1 MKNNLYLIVG
11 EDQELINFYLNKIMK
26 EIGLD
31 EEKKINYDMNT
42 SSISDI
48 LDEVSMISLFS
59 SEKVVIGYNF
69 DISKINDNDRD
80 YLIRYLNN
88 NNSNDRDYLIRY
100 LNNNNSNDRYIILI
114 AGKVDGRSKD
124 YKIFKD
130 KFKIIDLLQID
141 NGKDIYKYVE
151 DYIKDREY
159 KIDKYNLDYLVELLG
174 NDINNINNEIDKILL
189 YLNDDKVIS
198 REVID
203 KLVSDNID
211 NIMYEFTN
219 AVLDRDYEKI
229 SKMYNDFKIEN
240 VGYDYL
246 IGSLGNALRGALVIK
261 ILYNQGNSNSE
272 IAKFIGKKEF
282 YVKKMIERLYNY
294 AVDDLCMMIDKLGII
309 DREYKSGKSNIDMLE
324 LYLLGK

>member
-69 DISKINDNDRD
+69 DIGKINDNDRD

-88 NNSNDRDYLIRY
+88 NNSNDRC
-100 LNNNNSNDRYIILI
+100 IILI

-130 KFKIIDLLQID
+130 KFKIIDLLQVD

-151 DYIKDREY
+151 DYIKDRGY

-261 ILYNQGNSNSE
+261 ILYNQGNANNE

-294 AVDDLCMMIDKLGII
+294 TVDDLCMMIDKLGII

>member
-69 DISKINDNDRD
+69 DIGKINDNDRD
-80 YLIRYLNN
+80 YLIRYL
-88 NNSNDRDYLIRY
+88 
-100 LNNNNSNDRYIILI
+100 NNNSNDRYIILI

-130 KFKIIDLLQID
+130 KFKIIDLLQVD

-151 DYIKDREY
+151 DYIKDRGY

-189 YLNDDKVIS
+189 YLNDDQVIS

-246 IGSLGNALRGALVIK
+246 IGSLGNALRWALVIK
-261 ILYNQGNSNSE
+261 ILYNQGNSNNE

-294 AVDDLCMMIDKLGII
+294 TVDDLCMMIDKLGII

>member
-1 MKNNLYLIVG
+1 MKSNLYLIVG
-11 EDQELINFYLNKIMK
+11 EDQELVNFYLNKIMN

-31 EEKKINYDMNT
+31 EDKKINYDMNT

-69 DISKINDNDRD
+69 DISKISDNDRD

-88 NNSNDRDYLIRY
+88 NS
-100 LNNNNSNDRYIILI
+100 SNDRYIILI

-130 KFKIIDLLQID
+130 KFKIIDLLQVD
-141 NGKDIYKYVE
+141 NDKDIYKYIE
-151 DYIKDREY
+151 DYIKDRGY

-174 NDINNINNEIDKILL
+174 NDINNINNEIDKIIL
-189 YLNDDKVIS
+189 YLSDDKVIS
-198 REVID
+198 RGVID

-261 ILYNQGNSNSE
+261 MLYNQGNSNSE

-282 YVKKMIERLYNY
+282 YVKKMLERLYNY
-294 AVDDLCMMIDKLGII
+294 TVDDLCILIDKLGII

>member
-69 DISKINDNDRD
+69 DIGKIND
-80 YLIRYLNN
+80 
-88 NNSNDRDYLIRY
+88 NDRDYLIRY

-130 KFKIIDLLQID
+130 KFKIIDLLQVD
-141 NGKDIYKYVE
+141 NGKDIYRYVE
-151 DYIKDREY
+151 DYIKDRGY

-189 YLNDDKVIS
+189 YLNDDKAIS

-261 ILYNQGNSNSE
+261 ILYNQGNANNE

-282 YVKKMIERLYNY
+282 YIKKMIERLYNY
-294 AVDDLCMMIDKLGII
+294 TVDDLCMMIDKLGII

>member
-88 NNSNDRDYLIRY
+88 NNSNDR
-100 LNNNNSNDRYIILI
+100 YIILI

-151 DYIKDREY
+151 DYIKDRGY

-294 AVDDLCMMIDKLGII
+294 AVDDLCVMIDKLGII

>member
-11 EDQELINFYLNKIMK
+11 EDQELVNFYLNKIMN

-31 EEKKINYDMNT
+31 EDKKINYDMNT

-69 DISKINDNDRD
+69 DISKISDNDRD

-88 NNSNDRDYLIRY
+88 NS
-100 LNNNNSNDRYIILI
+100 SNDRYIILI

-130 KFKIIDLLQID
+130 KFKIIDLLQVD
-141 NGKDIYKYVE
+141 NDKDIYKYIE
-151 DYIKDREY
+151 DYIKDRGY

-174 NDINNINNEIDKILL
+174 NDINNINNEIDKIML
-189 YLNDDKVIS
+189 YLSDDKIIS
-198 REVID
+198 REIID

-219 AVLDRDYEKI
+219 AVLDREYEKI

-282 YVKKMIERLYNY
+282 YIKKMIERLYNY
-294 AVDDLCMMIDKLGII
+294 TVDDLCMMIDKLGII

>member
-11 EDQELINFYLNKIMK
+11 EDQELVNFYLNKIMN

-31 EEKKINYDMNT
+31 EDKKINYDMNT

-69 DISKINDNDRD
+69 DISKISDNDRD

-88 NNSNDRDYLIRY
+88 NSSNDRDYLIRY
-100 LNNNNSNDRYIILI
+100 LNNNSSNDRYIILI

-130 KFKIIDLLQID
+130 KFKIIDLLQVD
-141 NGKDIYKYVE
+141 NDKDIYKYIE
-151 DYIKDREY
+151 DYIKDRGY

-189 YLNDDKVIS
+189 YLNDDEVIS
-198 REVID
+198 RVI
-203 KLVSDNID
+203 I
-211 NIMYEFTN
+211 
-219 AVLDRDYEKI
+219 
-229 SKMYNDFKIEN
+229 
-240 VGYDYL
+240 L
-246 IGSLGNALRGALVIK
+246 II
-261 ILYNQGNSNSE
+261 
-272 IAKFIGKKEF
+272 
-282 YVKKMIERLYNY
+282 
-294 AVDDLCMMIDKLGII
+294 
-309 DREYKSGKSNIDMLE
+309 
-324 LYLLGK
+324 

>member
-69 DISKINDNDRD
+69 DIGKIND
-80 YLIRYLNN
+80 
-88 NNSNDRDYLIRY
+88 NDRDYLIRY

-130 KFKIIDLLQID
+130 KFKIIDLLQVD
-141 NGKDIYKYVE
+141 NGKDIYRYVE
-151 DYIKDREY
+151 DYIKDRGY

-261 ILYNQGNSNSE
+261 ILYNQGNANNE

-294 AVDDLCMMIDKLGII
+294 TVDDLCMMIDKLGII

>member
-69 DISKINDNDRD
+69 DIGKINDNDRD

-88 NNSNDRDYLIRY
+88 D
-100 LNNNNSNDRYIILI
+100 NSNDRYIILI

-151 DYIKDREY
+151 DYIKDRGY

-294 AVDDLCMMIDKLGII
+294 TVDDLCMMIDKLGII

>member
-11 EDQELINFYLNKIMK
+11 EDQELVNFYLNKIMN

-31 EEKKINYDMNT
+31 EDKKINYDMNT

-69 DISKINDNDRD
+69 DISKISDNDRD

-88 NNSNDRDYLIRY
+88 NS
-100 LNNNNSNDRYIILI
+100 SNDRYIILI

-130 KFKIIDLLQID
+130 KFKIIDLLQVD
-141 NGKDIYKYVE
+141 NDKDIYKYIE
-151 DYIKDREY
+151 DYIKDRGY

-189 YLNDDKVIS
+189 YLNDDEVIS

-219 AVLDRDYEKI
+219 AVLDREYEKI

-282 YVKKMIERLYNY
+282 YIKKMIERLYNY
-294 AVDDLCMMIDKLGII
+294 TVDDLCMMIDKLGII

>member
-69 DISKINDNDRD
+69 DIGKIND
-80 YLIRYLNN
+80 
-88 NNSNDRDYLIRY
+88 NDRDYLIRY

-130 KFKIIDLLQID
+130 KFKIIDLLQVD

-151 DYIKDREY
+151 DYIKDRGY

-261 ILYNQGNSNSE
+261 ILYNQGNSNNE

-282 YVKKMIERLYNY
+282 YIKKMIERLYNY
-294 AVDDLCMMIDKLGII
+294 TVDDLCMMIDKLGII

>member
-69 DISKINDNDRD
+69 DIGKIND
-80 YLIRYLNN
+80 
-88 NNSNDRDYLIRY
+88 SDRDYLIRY

-130 KFKIIDLLQID
+130 KFKIIDLLQVD

-151 DYIKDREY
+151 DYIKDRGY

-189 YLNDDKVIS
+189 YLNDDQVIS

-229 SKMYNDFKIEN
+229 SKMYNDFKMEN

-261 ILYNQGNSNSE
+261 ILYNQGNSNNE

-282 YVKKMIERLYNY
+282 YIKKMIERLYNY
-294 AVDDLCMMIDKLGII
+294 TVDDLCMMIDKLGII

>member
-11 EDQELINFYLNKIMK
+11 EDQELVNFYLNKIMN

-31 EEKKINYDMNT
+31 EDKKINYDMNT

-69 DISKINDNDRD
+69 DISKISDNDRD

-88 NNSNDRDYLIRY
+88 NS
-100 LNNNNSNDRYIILI
+100 SNDRYIILI

-130 KFKIIDLLQID
+130 KFKIIDLLQVD
-141 NGKDIYKYVE
+141 NDKDIYKYIE
-151 DYIKDREY
+151 DYIKDRGY

-229 SKMYNDFKIEN
+229 SKMYNDFKMEN

-261 ILYNQGNSNSE
+261 ILYNQGNSNNE

-294 AVDDLCMMIDKLGII
+294 TVDDLCMMIDKLGII

>member
-11 EDQELINFYLNKIMK
+11 EDQELVNFYLNKIMN

-31 EEKKINYDMNT
+31 EDKKINYDMNT

-69 DISKINDNDRD
+69 DISKISD
-80 YLIRYLNN
+80 
-88 NNSNDRDYLIRY
+88 NDRDYLIRY

-114 AGKVDGRSKD
+114 AGRVDGRNKD

-130 KFKIIDLLQID
+130 KFKIIDLLQVD
-141 NGKDIYKYVE
+141 NDKDIYKYIE
-151 DYIKDREY
+151 DYIKDRGY

-174 NDINNINNEIDKILL
+174 NDINNINNEIDKIIL
-189 YLNDDKVIS
+189 YLSDDKVIS

-219 AVLDRDYEKI
+219 AVLDREYEKI

-282 YVKKMIERLYNY
+282 YVKKMLERLYNY
-294 AVDDLCMMIDKLGII
+294 TVDDLCILIDKLGII

>member
-69 DISKINDNDRD
+69 DIGKIND
-80 YLIRYLNN
+80 
-88 NNSNDRDYLIRY
+88 NDRDYLIRY

-130 KFKIIDLLQID
+130 KFKIIDLLQVD
-141 NGKDIYKYVE
+141 NGKDICKYVE
-151 DYIKDREY
+151 DYIKDRGY

-189 YLNDDKVIS
+189 YLNDDQVIS

-261 ILYNQGNSNSE
+261 ILYNQGNSNNE

-282 YVKKMIERLYNY
+282 YIKKMIERLYNY
-294 AVDDLCMMIDKLGII
+294 TVDDLCMMIDKLGII

>member
-1 MKNNLYLIVG
+1 MKSNLYLIVG
-11 EDQELINFYLNKIMK
+11 EDQELVNFYLNKIMN

-31 EEKKINYDMNT
+31 EDKKINYDMNT

-69 DISKINDNDRD
+69 DISKISD
-80 YLIRYLNN
+80 
-88 NNSNDRDYLIRY
+88 NDRDYLIRY

-130 KFKIIDLLQID
+130 KFKIIDLLQVD
-141 NGKDIYKYVE
+141 NDKDIYKYIE
-151 DYIKDREY
+151 DYIKDRGY

-174 NDINNINNEIDKILL
+174 NDINNINNEIDKIIL
-189 YLNDDKVIS
+189 YLSDDKVIS

-261 ILYNQGNSNSE
+261 MLYNQGNSNSE

-282 YVKKMIERLYNY
+282 YVKKMLERLYNY
-294 AVDDLCMMIDKLGII
+294 TVDDLCILIDKLGII

>member
-69 DISKINDNDRD
+69 DIGKINDNDR
-80 YLIRYLNN
+80 N
-88 NNSNDRDYLIRY
+88 YLIRY

-130 KFKIIDLLQID
+130 KFKIIDLLQVD

-151 DYIKDREY
+151 DYIKDRGY

-219 AVLDRDYEKI
+219 AVLDRDYENI

-261 ILYNQGNSNSE
+261 ILYNQGNSNNE

-294 AVDDLCMMIDKLGII
+294 TVDDLCMMIDKLGII

>member
-11 EDQELINFYLNKIMK
+11 EDQELVNFYLNKIMN

-31 EEKKINYDMNT
+31 EDKKINYDMNT

-59 SEKVVIGYNF
+59 SEKVVIVYNF
-69 DISKINDNDRD
+69 DISKISDNDRD

-88 NNSNDRDYLIRY
+88 NS
-100 LNNNNSNDRYIILI
+100 SNDRYIILI

-130 KFKIIDLLQID
+130 KFKIIDLLQVD
-141 NGKDIYKYVE
+141 NDKDIYKYIE
-151 DYIKDREY
+151 DYIKDRGY

-174 NDINNINNEIDKILL
+174 NDINNINNEIDKIIL
-189 YLNDDKVIS
+189 YLSDDKVIS

-219 AVLDRDYEKI
+219 AVLDREYEKI

-282 YVKKMIERLYNY
+282 YIKKMIERLYNY
-294 AVDDLCMMIDKLGII
+294 TVDDLCMMIDKLGII

>member
-88 NNSNDRDYLIRY
+88 NNSNDR
-100 LNNNNSNDRYIILI
+100 YIILI

-151 DYIKDREY
+151 DYIKDRGY

-198 REVID
+198 REIMIR
-203 KLVSDNID
+203 LVRC
-211 NIMYEFTN
+211 IM
-219 AVLDRDYEKI
+219 I
-229 SKMYNDFKIEN
+229 
-240 VGYDYL
+240 
-246 IGSLGNALRGALVIK
+246 LR
-261 ILYNQGNSNSE
+261 
-272 IAKFIGKKEF
+272 
-282 YVKKMIERLYNY
+282 
-294 AVDDLCMMIDKLGII
+294 
-309 DREYKSGKSNIDMLE
+309 
-324 LYLLGK
+324 

>member
-1 MKNNLYLIVG
+1 MKSNLYLIVG
-11 EDQELINFYLNKIMK
+11 EDQELVNFYLNKIMN

-31 EEKKINYDMNT
+31 EDKKINYDMNT

-69 DISKINDNDRD
+69 DISKISD
-80 YLIRYLNN
+80 
-88 NNSNDRDYLIRY
+88 NDRDYLIRY

-130 KFKIIDLLQID
+130 KFKIIDLLQVD
-141 NGKDIYKYVE
+141 NDKDIYKYIE
-151 DYIKDREY
+151 DYIKDRGY

-174 NDINNINNEIDKILL
+174 NDINNINNEIDKIIL
-189 YLNDDKVIS
+189 YLSDDKVIS

-261 ILYNQGNSNSE
+261 MLYNQGNSNSE

-282 YVKKMIERLYNY
+282 YVKKMLERLYNY
-294 AVDDLCMMIDKLGII
+294 TVDDLCMMIDKLGII

>member
-69 DISKINDNDRD
+69 DIGKINDNDRD

-88 NNSNDRDYLIRY
+88 NN
-100 LNNNNSNDRYIILI
+100 NDRYIILI
-114 AGKVDGRSKD
+114 VGKVDGRSKD

-130 KFKIIDLLQID
+130 KFKIIDLLQVD

-151 DYIKDREY
+151 DYIKDRGY

-189 YLNDDKVIS
+189 YLNDDQVIS

-261 ILYNQGNSNSE
+261 ILYNQGNSNNE

-282 YVKKMIERLYNY
+282 YIKKMIERLYNY
-294 AVDDLCMMIDKLGII
+294 TVDDLCMMIDKLGII

>member
-69 DISKINDNDRD
+69 DIGKIND
-80 YLIRYLNN
+80 
-88 NNSNDRDYLIRY
+88 SDRDYLIRY

-130 KFKIIDLLQID
+130 KFKIIDLLQVD

-151 DYIKDREY
+151 DYIKDRGY

-261 ILYNQGNSNSE
+261 ILYNQGNSNNE

-294 AVDDLCMMIDKLGII
+294 TVDDLCMMIDKLGII

>member
-11 EDQELINFYLNKIMK
+11 EDQELVNFYLNKIMN

-31 EEKKINYDMNT
+31 EDKKINYDMNT

-80 YLIRYLNN
+80 YLTRYLN
-88 NNSNDRDYLIRY
+88 
-100 LNNNNSNDRYIILI
+100 NNNNSNDRYIILI
-114 AGKVDGRSKD
+114 AGRVDGRNKD

-130 KFKIIDLLQID
+130 KFKIIDLLQVD
-141 NGKDIYKYVE
+141 NDKDIYKYIE
-151 DYIKDREY
+151 DYIKDRGY

-174 NDINNINNEIDKILL
+174 NDINNINNEIDKIIL
-189 YLNDDKVIS
+189 YLSDDKVIS

-219 AVLDRDYEKI
+219 AVLDREYEKI

-282 YVKKMIERLYNY
+282 YIKKMIERLYNY
-294 AVDDLCMMIDKLGII
+294 TVDDLCILIDKLGII

>member
-69 DISKINDNDRD
+69 DIGKIND
-80 YLIRYLNN
+80 
-88 NNSNDRDYLIRY
+88 NDRDYLIRY

-130 KFKIIDLLQID
+130 KFKIIDLLQVD

-151 DYIKDREY
+151 DYIKDRGY

-229 SKMYNDFKIEN
+229 SKMYNDFKMEN

-261 ILYNQGNSNSE
+261 ILYNQGNSNNE

-282 YVKKMIERLYNY
+282 YIKKMIERLYNY
-294 AVDDLCMMIDKLGII
+294 TVDDLCMMIDKLGII

>member
-69 DISKINDNDRD
+69 DIGKINDNDRD

-88 NNSNDRDYLIRY
+88 NNSNDR
-100 LNNNNSNDRYIILI
+100 YIVLI

-130 KFKIIDLLQID
+130 KFKIIDLLQVD

-151 DYIKDREY
+151 DYIKDRGY

-189 YLNDDKVIS
+189 YLNDDQVIS

-261 ILYNQGNSNSE
+261 ILYNQGNSNNE

-294 AVDDLCMMIDKLGII
+294 TVDDLCMMIDKLGII

>member
-88 NNSNDRDYLIRY
+88 NNSNDR
-100 LNNNNSNDRYIILI
+100 YIILI

-130 KFKIIDLLQID
+130 KFKIIDLLQVD

-151 DYIKDREY
+151 DYIKDRGY

-229 SKMYNDFKIEN
+229 SKMYNDFKMEN

-261 ILYNQGNSNSE
+261 ILYNQGNSNNE

-294 AVDDLCMMIDKLGII
+294 TVDDLCMMIDKLGII

>member
-69 DISKINDNDRD
+69 DIGKINDNDR
-80 YLIRYLNN
+80 N
-88 NNSNDRDYLIRY
+88 YLIRY

-130 KFKIIDLLQID
+130 KFKIIDLLQVD

-151 DYIKDREY
+151 DYIKDRGY

-189 YLNDDKVIS
+189 YLNDDQVIS

-229 SKMYNDFKIEN
+229 SKMYNDFKMEN

-261 ILYNQGNSNSE
+261 ILYNQGNSNNE

-282 YVKKMIERLYNY
+282 YIKKMIERLYNY
-294 AVDDLCMMIDKLGII
+294 TVDDLCMMIDKLGII

>member
-69 DISKINDNDRD
+69 DIGKINDNDRD

-88 NNSNDRDYLIRY
+88 NNSNDR
-100 LNNNNSNDRYIILI
+100 YIVLI

-130 KFKIIDLLQID
+130 KFKIIDLLQVD

-151 DYIKDREY
+151 DYIKDRGY

-229 SKMYNDFKIEN
+229 SKMYNDFKMEN

-282 YVKKMIERLYNY
+282 YIKKMIERLYNY
-294 AVDDLCMMIDKLGII
+294 TVDDLCMMIDKLGII

>member
-69 DISKINDNDRD
+69 DIGKIND
-80 YLIRYLNN
+80 
-88 NNSNDRDYLIRY
+88 NDRDYLIRY

-151 DYIKDREY
+151 DYIKDRGY

-294 AVDDLCMMIDKLGII
+294 AVDDLCVMIDKLGII

>member
-69 DISKINDNDRD
+69 DIGKIND
-80 YLIRYLNN
+80 
-88 NNSNDRDYLIRY
+88 NDRDYLIRY

-130 KFKIIDLLQID
+130 KFKIIDLLQVD

-151 DYIKDREY
+151 DYIKDRGY

-294 AVDDLCMMIDKLGII
+294 AVDDLCVMIDKLGII

>member
-88 NNSNDRDYLIRY
+88 NNSNDR
-100 LNNNNSNDRYIILI
+100 YIILI

-130 KFKIIDLLQID
+130 KFKIIDLLQVD
-141 NGKDIYKYVE
+141 NGKDIYKYIE
-151 DYIKDREY
+151 DYIKDRGY

-198 REVID
+198 REIID

-261 ILYNQGNSNSE
+261 ILYNQGNANSE

-294 AVDDLCMMIDKLGII
+294 TVDDLCVMIDKLGII

>member
-69 DISKINDNDRD
+69 DIGKIND
-80 YLIRYLNN
+80 
-88 NNSNDRDYLIRY
+88 NDRDYLIRY

-130 KFKIIDLLQID
+130 KFKIIDLLQVD

-151 DYIKDREY
+151 DYIKDRGY

-189 YLNDDKVIS
+189 YLNDDQVIS

-261 ILYNQGNSNSE
+261 ILYNQGNSNNE

-294 AVDDLCMMIDKLGII
+294 TVDDLCMMIDKLGII

>member
-11 EDQELINFYLNKIMK
+11 ENQELVNFYLNKILN

-31 EEKKINYDMNT
+31 EEKKIDYDMNT

-59 SEKVVIGYNF
+59 SEKIVIGYNF
-69 DISKINDNDRD
+69 DISKISDNDRD

-88 NNSNDRDYLIRY
+88 NS
-100 LNNNNSNDRYIILI
+100 SNDRYIILI

-130 KFKIIDLLQID
+130 KFKIIDLLQVD
-141 NGKDIYKYVE
+141 NDKDIYKYIE
-151 DYIKDREY
+151 DYIKDRGY

-174 NDINNINNEIDKILL
+174 NDINNINNEIDKIVL
-189 YLNDDKVIS
+189 YLSDDKVIS
-198 REVID
+198 REIID

-229 SKMYNDFKIEN
+229 SKMYNDFKIDN

-261 ILYNQGNSNSE
+261 MLYNQGNANSE

-282 YVKKMIERLYNY
+282 YVKKMLERLYNY
-294 AVDDLCMMIDKLGII
+294 TVDDLCVMIDKLGII

>member
-69 DISKINDNDRD
+69 DIGKIND
-80 YLIRYLNN
+80 
-88 NNSNDRDYLIRY
+88 NDRDYLIRY

-130 KFKIIDLLQID
+130 KFKIIDLLQVD

-151 DYIKDREY
+151 DYIKDGGY

-229 SKMYNDFKIEN
+229 SKMYNDFKMEN

-261 ILYNQGNSNSE
+261 ILYNQGNSNNE

-282 YVKKMIERLYNY
+282 YIKKMIERLYNY
-294 AVDDLCMMIDKLGII
+294 TVDDLCMMIDKLGII

>member
-11 EDQELINFYLNKIMK
+11 EDKELINFYLNKIMK

-69 DISKINDNDRD
+69 DIGKIND
-80 YLIRYLNN
+80 
-88 NNSNDRDYLIRY
+88 NDRDYLIRY

-130 KFKIIDLLQID
+130 KFKIIDLLQVD

-151 DYIKDREY
+151 DYIKDRGY

-189 YLNDDKVIS
+189 YLNDDQVIS

-261 ILYNQGNSNSE
+261 MLYNQGNSNSE

-282 YVKKMIERLYNY
+282 YVKKMLERLYNY
-294 AVDDLCMMIDKLGII
+294 TVDDLCILIDKLGII

>member
-69 DISKINDNDRD
+69 DIGKINDNDRD

-88 NNSNDRDYLIRY
+88 NNN
-100 LNNNNSNDRYIILI
+100 NDRYIILI

-130 KFKIIDLLQID
+130 KFKIIDLLQVD

-151 DYIKDREY
+151 DYIKDRGY

-189 YLNDDKVIS
+189 YLNDDQVIS

-261 ILYNQGNSNSE
+261 ILYNQGNANNE

-282 YVKKMIERLYNY
+282 YVKKMIEILYNY
-294 AVDDLCMMIDKLGII
+294 TVDDLCMMIDKLGII

>member
-11 EDQELINFYLNKIMK
+11 EDQELVNFYLNKIMN

-31 EEKKINYDMNT
+31 EDKKINYDMNT

-69 DISKINDNDRD
+69 DISKISDNDRD

-88 NNSNDRDYLIRY
+88 NS
-100 LNNNNSNDRYIILI
+100 SNDRYIILI

-130 KFKIIDLLQID
+130 KFKIIDLLQVD
-141 NGKDIYKYVE
+141 NDKDIYKYIE
-151 DYIKDREY
+151 DYIKDRGY

-174 NDINNINNEIDKILL
+174 NDINNINNEIDKIIL
-189 YLNDDKVIS
+189 YLSDDKVIS

-219 AVLDRDYEKI
+219 AVLDREYEKI

-282 YVKKMIERLYNY
+282 YIKKMIERLYNY
-294 AVDDLCMMIDKLGII
+294 TIDDLCMMIDKLGII

>member
-69 DISKINDNDRD
+69 DIGKIND
-80 YLIRYLNN
+80 
-88 NNSNDRDYLIRY
+88 NDRDYLIRY

-130 KFKIIDLLQID
+130 KFKIIDLLQVD
-141 NGKDIYKYVE
+141 NGKDICKYVE
-151 DYIKDREY
+151 DYIKDRGY

-189 YLNDDKVIS
+189 YLNDDQVIS

-261 ILYNQGNSNSE
+261 ILYNQGNSNNE

-294 AVDDLCMMIDKLGII
+294 TVDDLCMMIDKLGII

>member
-69 DISKINDNDRD
+69 DIGKINDNDRD

-88 NNSNDRDYLIRY
+88 NNSNDR
-100 LNNNNSNDRYIILI
+100 YIVLI

-130 KFKIIDLLQID
+130 KFKIIDLLQVD

-151 DYIKDREY
+151 DYIKDRGY

-261 ILYNQGNSNSE
+261 ILYNQGNANNE

-282 YVKKMIERLYNY
+282 YIKKMIERLYNY
-294 AVDDLCMMIDKLGII
+294 TVDDLCMMIDKLGII

>member
-69 DISKINDNDRD
+69 DIGKINDNDRD

-88 NNSNDRDYLIRY
+88 NNSNDR
-100 LNNNNSNDRYIILI
+100 YIVLI

-124 YKIFKD
+124 YRIFKD
-130 KFKIIDLLQID
+130 KFKIIDLLQVD

-151 DYIKDREY
+151 DYIKDRGY

-189 YLNDDKVIS
+189 YLNDDQVIS

-229 SKMYNDFKIEN
+229 SKMYNDFKMEN

-261 ILYNQGNSNSE
+261 ILYNQGNANNE

-282 YVKKMIERLYNY
+282 YIKKMIERLYNY
-294 AVDDLCMMIDKLGII
+294 TVDDLCMMIDKLGII